1 MQAWRAL
8 NPLDRPVQSGLFTS
22 RIDASAQSSM
32 PDEILGQIDG
42 VRHLSPGSGHIH
54 FSLVALA
61 QNRKGVADAL
71 RTGPYAAR

>member
-1 MQAWRAL
+1 
-8 NPLDRPVQSGLFTS
+8 
-22 RIDASAQSSM
+22 M